1 MFAAEGTLCLKPQ
14 MRMYM
19 PLVRS
24 RMSEGDEGKET
35 ERGRPVKL
43 HRTMIIKD
51 FQYVSKL
58 LHLHIIRVMAN
69 MGQTRV

>member
-1 MFAAEGTLCLKPQ
+1 MYPVEETLCMKPQ

-24 RMSEGDEGKET
+24 RMSEGDNGKET
-35 ERGRPVKL
+35 ERGRPVKS
-43 HRTMIIKD
+43 HRTMIRKY

-58 LHLHIIRVMAN
+58 LQLHIIRIMAN
-69 MGQTRV
+69 MGQTRS